1 MSIERKI
8 AWCDWIGGMII
19 GLMPLLAH
27 GVLWIGTKGQAGWS
41 DNWAP
46 DILFVTISNSGL
58 AAISVFGRRLADVGG
73 PLKPGRRIVW
83 GMTLASFA
91 LASMLY
97 GADVTGMGN
106 SHTWQVALF
115 LMIFSAI
122 CSLIFEF
129 DLAGVKADAA
139 SG

>member
-58 AAISVFGRRLADVGG
+58 AAISVFGRRLAGVGG
-73 PLKPGRRIVW
+73 PLKPGRRKLTPRQASGIGEIAYIAKCAGCTLWRRTVFITWLSISAIAVSALGAVGSFIVW
-83 GMTLASFA
+83 R
-91 LASMLY
+91 
-97 GADVTGMGN
+97 
-106 SHTWQVALF
+106 
-115 LMIFSAI
+115 
-122 CSLIFEF
+122 F
-129 DLAGVKADAA
+129 DL
-139 SG
+139 